1 MFNVPGY
8 ENPHSRFNI
17 TSKKLISVFVSEYFR
32 WRLTKENLSEDEKM
46 HRLKRLNLLIKR
58 KVKTVDFK
66 LNQEIANQT
75 LRMETE
81 EVGENFVEVKEEP

>member
-1 MFNVPGY
+1 
-8 ENPHSRFNI
+8 
-17 TSKKLISVFVSEYFR
+17 
-32 WRLTKENLSEDEKM
+32 M

-81 EVGENFVEVKEEP
+81 EVGENFIEVKEEP